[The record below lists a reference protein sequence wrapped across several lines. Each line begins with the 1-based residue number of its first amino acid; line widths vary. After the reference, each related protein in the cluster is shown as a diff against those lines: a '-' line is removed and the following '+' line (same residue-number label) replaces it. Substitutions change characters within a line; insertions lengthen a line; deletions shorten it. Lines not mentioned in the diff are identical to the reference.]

1 MSDNESES
9 RETVADIV
17 ADIRERA
24 ENAMRNGERLVHNE
38 AVANMLTFV
47 ADRIEAAAKRDEE
60 RAVEH
65 ATRHAE
71 AVARDNCRDCVHN
84 PSGRNYE
91 GGNAAAMREALVS
104 VRALIADE
112 PDGTPMIDAMKATIE
127 AALAAPVRNFDI
139 GTPEEHTRR
148 MVSEFCCQY
157 ECYELPSGK
166 HCPLYHEGIDCRFT
180 WAQMPYKAEEGAT
193 DAT

>member
-1 MSDNESES
+1 MAEIRAYGAQPPPRCMWLDIAD
-9 RETVADIV
+9 RVETA
-17 ADIRERA
+17 ARRERDHA
-24 ENAMRNGERLVHNE
+24 
-38 AVANMLTFV
+38 
-47 ADRIEAAAKRDEE
+47 I
-60 RAVEH
+60 EH

-84 PSGRNYE
+84 PRGKNYE

-139 GTPEEHTRR
+139 GTPEEQTRR

-180 WAQMPYKAEEGAT
+180 WAQMPYKAEEGGAK
-193 DAT
+193 